1 MSVKT
6 ECGLI
11 GILTLNPIKKDNL
24 DYSLSEIQHRGQ
36 DSYGLII
43 SSKDKNVIIKE
54 NGLIPDSL
62 DVDIEEFPSVIIG
75 HMRYATSKPVQT
87 NSILQS
93 PNSFGDKLTNSLK
106 KFSFSS
112 SASLTSLTSSTSS
125 LSSCVDEDPKQC
137 IQPLEICNNNKIY
150 LSHNGNLFNIKEN
163 SLKLDINSRLRYP
176 SDTYVFKYIWE
187 QNFSYNN
194 TKTEMI
200 AFIKNIICTIPGA
213 YSCVVTFY
221 DKKNDEFFIW
231 GFRDRYGYKPLS
243 IGKIDNN
250 YCFISETIQL
260 ENSKD
265 FITDVLPGEVYE
277 ISSKINK
284 IPKLVYNYNSKYVNN
299 PFFCSM
305 EAIYFMKKES
315 LLFNG
320 LITVHEFRRKLG
332 YELAKQE
339 LTYESQQ
346 LIKKMTVTYVPES
359 ARSICIGYSEMMST
373 LFKDNIIIKIEN
385 IRSFIE
391 NSTDSRNGKI
401 KRKFWFNE
409 EEIKNINE
417 IIIIDDSIVR
427 GNTMIY
433 IIQKLKEINPII
445 KIHIRIGS
453 PYLTDECNFGIDIAS
468 RDELIYNK
476 SGNPQSVDALRFKL
490 NVDSLMF
497 LDIENLEKIMK
508 NYNVQPC
515 TYCFGTKDTPNLK
528 CLEW

>member
-1 MSVKT
+1 MSIKT
-6 ECGLI
+6 ECGLV
-11 GILTLNPIKKDNL
+11 GILAINPIKKDNIY
-24 DYSLSEIQHRGQ
+24 YSLSEIQHRGQ
-36 DSYGLII
+36 DSYGLVI

-54 NGLIPDSL
+54 NGLVPDSL
-62 DVDIEEFPSVIIG
+62 DIKICEYPSVIIG
-75 HMRYATSKPVQT
+75 HVRYATSKPMQI
-87 NSILQS
+87 NSSLQS
-93 PNSFGDKLTNSLK
+93 PNSFGEKLTNSFK
-106 KFSFSS
+106 RFSFSS
-112 SASLTSLTSSTSS
+112 SASLTSSTSS
-125 LSSCVDEDPKQC
+125 LSLSTIFDEDPKIC
-137 IQPLEICNNNKIY
+137 IQPIEICNNNKIY

-176 SDTYVFKYIWE
+176 TDTYVFKYIWE

-200 AFIKNIICTIPGA
+200 SYIKNIICTIPGA
-213 YSCVVTFY
+213 YSCIVTFY
-221 DKKNDEFFIW
+221 DNKNDEFFMW

-260 ENSKD
+260 ENSNE
-265 FITDVLPGEVYE
+265 FINDVLPGEIYE
-277 ISSKINK
+277 ISTKTNQT
-284 IPKLVYNYNSKYVNN
+284 PKLVYSYNSKYVNY

-320 LITVHEFRRKLG
+320 LITVHDFRRKLG

-339 LTYESQQ
+339 LTYENQQ
-346 LIKKMTVTYVPES
+346 LIKKMVVTYVPES
-359 ARSICIGYSEMMST
+359 ARSICIGYCEMMSVI
-373 LFKDNIIIKIEN
+373 FKDNIITKIEN

-391 NSTDSRNGKI
+391 SSTDSRNGKI

-409 EEIKNINE
+409 EEIKKINE

-433 IIQKLKEINPII
+433 IINKLKEINPLI
-445 KIHIRIGS
+445 KIHIRIGA

-497 LDIENLEKIMK
+497 LDIDNLEKIMK
-508 NYNVQPC
+508 NYNIQSC
-515 TYCFGTKDTPNLK
+515 TYCFGAKDIPNIK